1 MKNIR
6 VSNMIIKIYFMIF
19 FIFIAV
25 KANEEKY
32 SPSDYNKNEKYKNL
46 QASCQKSVN
55 SEGGFTGYLSELFD
69 KIDNTIDLLGCL
81 KESNLNKLKN
91 HEYYKKNFI
100 QLSIFENENKIK
112 GKKKKLLPTLVKL
125 LGLIP
130 SKIIIKG
137 GIINTPEN
145 LMLSGIDI
153 TDTISHDS
161 RNEFFITNVP
171 LSSRLPC
178 DDWHPEE
185 NDYGD
190 VEFVTMKDYVLI
202 AYFKCPEKWKILGTD
217 TSYEMTSKTF
227 FVRPKETEVRI
238 IKNTA
243 ITCTLRVNKDDN
255 RTVMNNVLYLSPT
268 LDKNLKDKLKGYFN
282 THIKFELNFSYI
294 CKFVSP
300 LQAFKGANRKIWQY
314 KLLNFTVSG
323 YQLQYFYSLQP
334 TCVGLTY
341 CLRHQIINHNE
352 YPVEGSF
359 FHNIDSAQTNDTL
372 SVINAVDD

>member
-32 SPSDYNKNEKYKNL
+32 SPSDYNNNEKYKNL
-46 QASCQKSVN
+46 QASCQTFVN
-55 SEGGFTGYLSELFD
+55 SEDAFTGYLAWMYK
-69 KIDNTIDLLGCL
+69 KINDTNHLLGCL

-91 HEYYKKNFI
+91 HEYYKKHLI
-100 QLSIFENENKIK
+100 QLSIFGNENKIK
-112 GKKKKLLPTLVKL
+112 IKKLLPTLVKL

-130 SKIIIKG
+130 SKIMIKG

-145 LMLSGIDI
+145 AMLSGIDI
-153 TDTISHDS
+153 TETK
-161 RNEFFITNVP
+161 VP

-185 NDYGD
+185 NVYAD

-202 AYFKCPEKWKILGTD
+202 AYFKCPKKWIISRTD
-217 TSYEMTSKTF
+217 TWYGMKSKTF
-227 FVRPKETEVRI
+227 FVRPEETEVRI
-238 IKNTA
+238 IQKTS
-243 ITCTLRVNKDDN
+243 IPCTLRVNKGD
-255 RTVMNNVLYLSPT
+255 RAVVNNVLFLSPT
-268 LDKNLKDKLKGYFN
+268 LDKNLKDKLNGYFN

-359 FHNIDSAQTNDTL
+359 FHKIDSTQTNDTL

>member
-32 SPSDYNKNEKYKNL
+32 SPSDYNKHGKYKNL
-46 QASCQKSVN
+46 QAS
-55 SEGGFTGYLSELFD
+55 YLSELFD
-69 KIDNTIDLLGCL
+69 EIDNTIDLLGWL

-91 HEYYKKNFI
+91 HEYYEKSLI
-100 QLSIFENENKIK
+100 QLSFFGNENNI
-112 GKKKKLLPTLVKL
+112 KKKKILPTLVKL

-145 LMLSGIDI
+145 SMLSGIDI

-161 RNEFFITNVP
+161 RKEFFIIKAP

-178 DDWHPEE
+178 DDDWPPEE
-185 NDYGD
+185 NDYGY
-190 VEFVTMKDYVLI
+190 VEFVTMKDYVLE
-202 AYFKCPEKWKILGTD
+202 AYFNCWYGMK
-217 TSYEMTSKTF
+217 SKTF
-227 FVRPKETEVRI
+227 FVRPEETEVRI
-238 IKNTA
+238 IKKTA
-243 ITCTLRVNKDDN
+243 IPCTLRVNKDD
-255 RTVMNNVLYLSPT
+255 RAVMNNVLFLSPT
-268 LDKNLKDKLKGYFN
+268 LDKNLKEKLKGYFN

-341 CLRHQIINHNE
+341 CLKHQIINHNE
-352 YPVEGSF
+352 FPVEGSF
-359 FHNIDSAQTNDTL
+359 FHKIDSAKNQ
-372 SVINAVDD
+372 